1 MKDIREDGVGSDNE
15 LGRAAIPAAAA
26 EVDQDG
32 SDTEADPELLPD
44 PELDPELEL
53 VHVPAPKLL
62 PQDDGTEVGG
72 RGLGSKAAAMPT
84 MRPTAAAAAAAERS
98 ETLVLLLLL
107 LPPESMSIP
116 MGWQCGAAPVD
127 RVLQRWYCQYLKL
140 Q

>member
-32 SDTEADPELLPD
+32 SDTEADPELEL
-44 PELDPELEL
+44 ELDPDLE
-53 VHVPAPKLL
+53 LL